1 MRTWVFV
8 GWFAI
13 HAMAF
18 ANGPQP
24 YANANR
30 TELEAARRAQTEV
43 FEERDRGCYAAF
55 AVTQCLNRVQSERL
69 VAQAEL
75 NRRERHLN
83 DVQRAKQ
90 AQEQRERIEKK
101 LAERNAKFS
110 ELASKNAD
118 SDVPRQ
124 LKKSNEPVAAP
135 RPTREVRPTNLSA
148 EARATNRKEY
158 EQRQL
163 QAWEKRQMVNE
174 RIKAATKPAKALPLP
189 P

>member
-8 GWFAI
+8 GWSAI

-18 ANGPQP
+18 ANGPQL

-43 FEERDRGCYAAF
+43 FEERDRRCYATF

-69 VAQAEL
+69 AAQAEL

-83 DVQRAKQ
+83 DVQRAQQ
-90 AQEQRERIEKK
+90 AQEQRERTEKK

-110 ELASKNAD
+110 ELASRNAD
-118 SDVPRQ
+118 PGVPR
-124 LKKSNEPVAAP
+124 LMKKSNEPVAAP
-135 RPTREVRPTNLSA
+135 RPTREVRSTNLSA

-163 QAWEKRQMVNE
+163 QAQEKRQMVNE